1 MTRTDVK
8 TVRRA
13 WALLLTGLCVS
24 LLAGAASARLPWKG
38 YLAAEALDTIAVL
51 PPPPLA
57 GSPEAE
63 ADRAIFRATRALKDT
78 PRWAMAVTDLPERN
92 ILENLSCAI
101 GADINPLATPKLTG
115 LLVKMAPDV
124 SRAVSRPK
132 ALYSRQRPYL
142 LDEGEICADRSA
154 RLARSPD
161 YPSGHATWSWA
172 VGLVMAA
179 LVPERSSA
187 ILARARAFGE
197 SRIVCGVH
205 NASSVAA
212 GRQNAAAVVAALH
225 GVPEFRS
232 DVAAARREIA
242 RALTRPKA
250 PADCDA
256 EAAAMAT
263 PLW

>member
-1 MTRTDVK
+1 MSPAERMSGQ
-8 TVRRA
+8 RIA
-13 WALLLTGLCVS
+13 ALLVAGACVS

-38 YLAAEALDTIAVL
+38 YLPAEALDTITVL
-51 PPPPLA
+51 PPPPEA
-57 GSPEAE
+57 GSAAAE
-63 ADRAIFRATRALKDT
+63 ADRTIFRVTRRLKDT
-78 PRWAMAVTDLPERN
+78 PRWAMAITDLPERN
-92 ILENLSCAI
+92 ILENLSCAM
-101 GADINPLATPKLTG
+101 GADLNPLATPKLTG
-115 LLVKMAPDV
+115 LLLKMAPDV

-172 VGLVMAA
+172 VGLVMAE
-179 LVPERSSA
+179 LVPDRSSA
-187 ILARARAFGE
+187 ILTRARAFGE

-212 GRQNAAAVVAALH
+212 GRQNAAAVVASLH
-225 GVPEFRS
+225 GDPEFR
-232 DVAAARREIA
+232 DDMAAARREMA
-242 RALTRPKA
+242 RALTRAKA
-250 PADCDA
+250 PVGCDA
-256 EAAAMAT
+256 EAAALAT